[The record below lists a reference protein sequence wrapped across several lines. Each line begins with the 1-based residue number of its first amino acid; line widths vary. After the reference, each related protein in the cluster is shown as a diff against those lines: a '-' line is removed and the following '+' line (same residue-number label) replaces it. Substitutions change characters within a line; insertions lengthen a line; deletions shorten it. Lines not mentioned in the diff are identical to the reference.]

1 MPTSRPS
8 LLIVVVSGVSSV
20 VVFVAVVLVTGFV
33 ACGLSGCSGA
43 GFGASFS
50 PALAQVGLVSAGVVM
65 VPFALVV
72 LAGRLSLRGLAVG
85 GAVGLCGGSVLAM
98 VVLGLG
104 PNGCPVG
111 QSRATVSSEAFSP
124 GSSTCSG
131 DPDALE
137 APGPT

>member
-8 LLIVVVSGVSSV
+8 LVIVVVSGVSTV

-33 ACGLSGCSGA
+33 ACGLSGCSGG

-85 GAVGLCGGSVLAM
+85 GAVGLCG
-98 VVLGLG
+98 
-104 PNGCPVG
+104 
-111 QSRATVSSEAFSP
+111 
-124 GSSTCSG
+124 
-131 DPDALE
+131 DAPE